1 MLTNSDLQKVGDL
14 IDRKVTAI
22 VDERVPAII
31 NQSVPAII
39 NQSVP
44 AIINQSVPAI
54 INQLVPNIISK
65 SVPAIIKKELKPIER
80 RLTKIEKVIREDFDF
95 LDRLHIKSAKAINRL
110 ESNVGISRTDLMLPK
125 LSQKR
130 SPVGN

>member
-22 VDERVPAII
+22 VDAR
-31 NQSVPAII
+31 
-39 NQSVP
+39 VP

-110 ESNVGISRTDLMLPK
+110 ESNVGISRTDLMLP
-125 LSQKR
+125 
-130 SPVGN
+130 

>member
-22 VDERVPAII
+22 VDAR
-31 NQSVPAII
+31 VPAII

-110 ESNVGISRTDLMLPK
+110 ESNVGISRTDLMLP
-125 LSQKR
+125 
-130 SPVGN
+130 